1 MVHIISSIFK
11 DQVNGKV
18 KVVSRS
24 LSNLNSISID
34 TSRKFYIFLC
44 RNDEKGLFLLHSK
57 IISDLYTW
65 YLIDSATI
73 DGEWHLIQNEH
84 MQFNSQL
91 DLNRLQ
97 LNCQFNVKQKANIL
111 EIIAY
116 FQRISSSDNDSVQL
130 KIILLFM
137 NFGLHRLTST

>member
-1 MVHIISSIFK
+1 M
-11 DQVNGKV
+11 
-18 KVVSRS
+18 
-24 LSNLNSISID
+24 
-34 TSRKFYIFLC
+34 
-44 RNDEKGLFLLHSK
+44 HSK

-73 DGEWHLIQNEH
+73 NGELHLIQNEH
-84 MQFNSQL
+84 MQLNSQL

-116 FQRISSSDNDSVQL
+116 FQRISSSDNDSIQL
-130 KIILLFM
+130 KIICLYM
-137 NFGLHRLTST
+137 NFLSLNE

>member
-1 MVHIISSIFK
+1 MVHIIWTIFK
-11 DQVNGKV
+11 DQVSGKV

-34 TSRKFYIFLC
+34 TPRKFHIFLC

-73 DGEWHLIQNEH
+73 NGELHLIQNEH
-84 MQFNSQL
+84 MQLNSQL
-91 DLNRLQ
+91 DLNFQIIFEFCPEFRIESLYSYYLQSLCRLS
-97 LNCQFNVKQKANIL
+97 L
-111 EIIAY
+111 
-116 FQRISSSDNDSVQL
+116 
-130 KIILLFM
+130 
-137 NFGLHRLTST
+137 